1 MCGIAGYIG
10 RKKISEN
17 DIHNTLKLMRN
28 RGPNEQRFSTFEQ
41 PNFGV
46 VLLHSRLSILDL
58 DPRSHQPFVIGNYH
72 LIFNGEIY
80 NYVEVREKLQK
91 QGVEFTTSSDTEVLL
106 RSYIA
111 YGEKCVDHFEGM
123 WSFCI
128 FDADKQQLFL
138 SRDRFA
144 EKPLY
149 YIKEDDGIWF
159 ASETKFLKSLR
170 NKDLQVNTRQALRY
184 LINGYKSLYKTS
196 DTFFHEVQELS
207 YATNMTVDCEFNVE
221 TKQYWHPKYNPQQEM
236 TLQEAIDGTRER
248 LLHSMEIRLRSD
260 VPVAFCL
267 SGGVDSATLASI
279 AAKELSQDIA
289 TFSIIDSDER
299 YNEYDL
305 IKATVDDTKANAH
318 FIHISRD
325 NFLPKLEELIKYHD
339 APVATITY
347 YIHSLLSETI
357 SQNGYKVVFSGTAAD
372 ELFTGYYDHYL
383 LHLYEMRDHPQFERY
398 VEEWRT
404 HVSGFVRNPHL
415 RNSHLFIENPQM
427 RDHVYFKSDEFASY
441 LHEQFTEEF
450 CEMEYSSSLLRK
462 RMMNELFHEATRVIL
477 HEDDLNS
484 MKYSIEN
491 RSPYLD
497 KNLFEFAYTIPPQHL
512 INDGFNKYILREA
525 GAGILND
532 SVRLERKKR
541 GFNAAIA
548 SLVDFQDP
556 QTREFLL
563 DKNAIVFDII
573 KREKIVELFSMS
585 PIPNSYSKFLF
596 NFINLRIFL
605 GT

>member
-10 RKKISEN
+10 REKVEASCI
-17 DIHNTLKLMRN
+17 DNTLVLMRN
-28 RGPNEQRFSTFEQ
+28 RGPNEQRFSLIEERDF
-41 PNFGV
+41 NV

-58 DPRSHQPFVIGNYH
+58 DPRSHQPFVIDDYQ

-80 NYVEVREKLQK
+80 NYVEVRQKLQK
-91 QGVEFTTSSDTEVLL
+91 AGVQFTTSSDTEVLL
-106 RSYIA
+106 RSYIH
-111 YGEKCVDHFEGM
+111 YGEKCVEYLEGM

-128 FDADKQQLFL
+128 FDAKKQQVFL

-149 YIKEDDGIWF
+149 YIHDEHGMWF
-159 ASETKFLKSLR
+159 ASEVKFLKSLR
-170 NKDLQVNTRQALRY
+170 NKPLEVNVQQALRY
-184 LINGYKSLYKTS
+184 LINGYKSLYKTD
-196 DTFFHEVQELS
+196 DTFFHNVQELP
-207 YATNMTVDCEFNVE
+207 YATNMTVDSKLQA
-221 TKQYWHPKYNPQQEM
+221 TKKQYWFPKYNPQEM
-236 TLQEAIDGTRER
+236 SMQEAISGTRER
-248 LLHSMEIRLRSD
+248 LLHSMKIRLRSD

-279 AAKELSQDIA
+279 AANELQQEIH

-305 IKATVDDTKANAH
+305 IKATIDDTKANAH
-318 FIHISRD
+318 FIHISQD
-325 NFLPKLEELIKYHD
+325 NVLQKLQSLIEYHD
-339 APVATITY
+339 APIATISY

-357 SQNGYKVVFSGTAAD
+357 AQQGYKVVFSGTGAD

-383 LHLYEMRDHPQFERY
+383 LHLHAVHGHPQFQEY
-398 VEEWRT
+398 VDDWQK
-404 HVSGFVRNPHL
+404 HIKSFVRNPYL
-415 RNSHLFIENPQM
+415 QNPYYFVDNPQM
-427 RDHVYFKSDEFASY
+427 RAHIFFKSDEFSSY
-441 LHEQFTEEF
+441 LYDEFHEEF
-450 CEMEYSSSLLRK
+450 HEINYSTSLLRN
-462 RMMNELFHEATRVIL
+462 RMMNEIFHEVTRVIL

-497 KNLFEFAYTIPPQHL
+497 RDLFEFAYTIPPQYL
-512 INDGFNKYILREA
+512 IKEGYNKYILRQA
-525 GAGILND
+525 GMGILND
-532 SVRLERKKR
+532 KVRLERRKK

-548 SLVDFQDP
+548 SLIDFQDP

-563 DKNAIVFDII
+563 DKHAIVFNLI
-573 KREKIVELFSMS
+573 KRDKIVELFSMS